1 MNGEDEREPVG
12 SLGEEAAKLMSA
24 LQGWAREHGEDYANA
39 AAGAA
44 SGAAASMDS
53 INEHIATGGKDCKY
67 CPICQVIAA
76 VRETSPEVKQHFAS
90 AASSFVQA
98 VAGILATQVPDQNR
112 SPRCDIGVEKIDLS
126 NGENWEDDTS
136 D

>member
-1 MNGEDEREPVG
+1 MTGEDKEQVG
-12 SLGEEAAKLMSA
+12 SLGDEAAKLMTA
-24 LQGWAREHGEDYANA
+24 LQGWACEHGEDYANA

-44 SGAAASMDS
+44 SGAASSMDS
-53 INEHIATGGKDCKY
+53 INEHIATGGTDCKY

-98 VAGILATQVPDQNR
+98 LAGILATQMPDQNR
-112 SPRCDIGVEKIDLS
+112 RPRSDTGVEKIDLS
-126 NGENWEDDTS
+126 NDEDWDDDTS